1 MNRQKIAISL
11 DGKTIRR
18 LDTLVAKTVFP
29 NRSQAIQEALD
40 EKFGRL
46 DRGRLA
52 RECAQ
57 LDPGMEKAMA
67 EEGMGTEAEEWPEY

>member
-1 MNRQKIAISL
+1 MSRQEIAISL
-11 DGKTIRR
+11 EEKTVSR
-18 LDTLVAKTVFP
+18 LDTLVSKTIFP

-52 RECAQ
+52 RECAK
-57 LDPGMEKAMA
+57 LDPAMEKSMA

>member
-1 MNRQKIAISL
+1 MSRQKIAISL
-11 DGKTIRR
+11 DEKTIRR
-18 LDTLVAKTVFP
+18 LDTLVSKTVFP

-57 LDPGMEKAMA
+57 LDPNMEKAMA

>member
-1 MNRQKIAISL
+1 MSRKKIAISL
-11 DGKTIRR
+11 EEKTVRR
-18 LDTLVAKTVFP
+18 LDTLVSKTIFP

-57 LDPGMEKAMA
+57 LDPAMEKSMA
-67 EEGMGTEAEEWPEY
+67 EEGMGTEAEEWPKY